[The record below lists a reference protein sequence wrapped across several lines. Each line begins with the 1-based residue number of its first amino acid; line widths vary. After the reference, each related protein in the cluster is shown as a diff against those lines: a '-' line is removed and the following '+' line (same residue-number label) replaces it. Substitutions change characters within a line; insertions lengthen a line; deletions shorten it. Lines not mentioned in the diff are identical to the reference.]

1 MLFRIK
7 RDSLCTGRQLLLSFF
22 LCLFNLLLDLFP
34 RFRRR
39 RGYSSYLGTFPS
51 KTVLD
56 MRYFFAKPTISWK
69 KSDEN
74 YVTDPYRGP
83 FRGSCIHL
91 KNHDG
96 V

>member
-7 RDSLCTGRQLLLSFF
+7 RDSLCTGMQLLLSFF

-39 RGYSSYLGTFPS
+39 RGYSSYLGTFPR

-74 YVTDPYRGP
+74 YVTDP
-83 FRGSCIHL
+83 
-91 KNHDG
+91 
-96 V
+96 